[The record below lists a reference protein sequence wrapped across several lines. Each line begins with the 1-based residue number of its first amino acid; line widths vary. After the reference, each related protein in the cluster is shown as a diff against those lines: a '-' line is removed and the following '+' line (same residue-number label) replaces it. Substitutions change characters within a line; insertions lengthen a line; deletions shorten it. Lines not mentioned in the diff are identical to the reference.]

1 MGETDFVDWI
11 KEGFLRGDRSKREQ
25 PALRQLRK
33 AFEPEELIE
42 HFVHLT
48 DMDKEEV
55 CKRGKNSFERAML
68 MEFLYRFCQ
77 ITQPQI
83 GRLVGGIETSA
94 VSRARKRWQ
103 AKLQR
108 QLHHQKIYN
117 ELKDQLTELS
127 RIKI

>member
-1 MGETDFVDWI
+1 VGKGNGIVGETDFVDWI

-25 PALRQLRK
+25 PALRHLRK

-42 HFVHLT
+42 HFVHLS

-55 CKRGKNSFERAML
+55 CKRGKNS
-68 MEFLYRFCQ
+68 
-77 ITQPQI
+77 
-83 GRLVGGIETSA
+83 
-94 VSRARKRWQ
+94 
-103 AKLQR
+103 QR
-108 QLHHQKIYN
+108 QPHHQKIYN